1 MAVWGDMA
9 KRQYQERQKAEREN
23 VRLKLILERQLKMAK
38 SLEKILRNRHNNQ
51 VRSSCVDDWHASGNT
66 LTRSTRSVGA
76 VAGAQRQA
84 HPATVSVGQP
94 HRR

>member
-51 VRSSCVDDWHASGNT
+51 VRFSWVDHWSASITT
-66 LTRSTRSVGA
+66 LTLSSRSVGA

-84 HPATVSVGQP
+84 HPATFSVGQP
-94 HRR
+94 HWR